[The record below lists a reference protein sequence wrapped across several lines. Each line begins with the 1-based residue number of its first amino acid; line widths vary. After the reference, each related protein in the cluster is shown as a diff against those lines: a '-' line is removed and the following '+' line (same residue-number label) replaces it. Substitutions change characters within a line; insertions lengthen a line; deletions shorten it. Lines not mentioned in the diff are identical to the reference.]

1 MANHI
6 VLDSLAR
13 SGTTLISALL
23 RSQERSVSFCPGF
36 NEAISYKNVGMPDSW
51 PHGICR
57 RSEFITD
64 NDEFD
69 FDDFKKNTLE
79 YILSFKQLYHL
90 SEKSWKSII
99 TESQSPVDLYRKIEG
114 VFSEKGK
121 DLFFYRWNQCF
132 CFTEKWFS
140 RGNDFKW
147 LTVIRNPLDRA
158 CSSFQKHDWKFHD
171 SLLSTIAFAEKL
183 NNCLLTKDV
192 PLHYVHY
199 EDLIKEPEKNIRSIY
214 SFIGVELETIN
225 LTKIIGSNGKPFS
238 PQSSTTKFDEMGV
251 IREKKDGYVPF
262 EKFNGFS
269 DKQIGRY
276 KKECTELTYKAF
288 KQKLMRFPFY
298 TRYFKD

>member
-1 MANHI
+1 MAKHV

-36 NEAISYKNVGMPDSW
+36 NEAISYKNAGSW

-57 RSEFITD
+57 RKGFITD
-64 NDEFD
+64 EDEFD
-69 FDDFKKNTLE
+69 FNAFKSNSLE
-79 YILSFKQLYHL
+79 YIIEFKQFYHL
-90 SEKSWKSII
+90 DEKGWESII
-99 TESQSPVDLYRKIEG
+99 MESKSPLDLYRKIED

-140 RGNDFKW
+140 RGDEFKW

-171 SLLSTIAFAEKL
+171 SLLSTVAFAEKL
-183 NNCLLTKDV
+183 NECLLTKDV
-192 PLHYVHY
+192 PIQFIHY
-199 EDLIKEPEKNIRSIY
+199 EDLIKEPKKIISSIY
-214 SFIGVELETIN
+214 SSIGEKLNAVN

-238 PQSSTTKFDEMGV
+238 PQSSTTKFDETGV
-251 IREKKDGYVPF
+251 IREKKDGYVAF
-262 EKFNGFS
+262 EEFNGLS

-276 KKECTELTYKAF
+276 KKECTDLTYKAF